1 MTYLNNS
8 IPELLE
14 EIDRLR
20 FELERIKSDFYAADQ
35 MLWKKIDEMREQTQ
49 TKP

>member
-8 IPELLE
+8 IPEVLE

-20 FELERIKSDFYAADQ
+20 FELERIKSDFYAADK
-35 MLWKKIDEMREQTQ
+35 MLWKKIDDLTKRRANEQ
-49 TKP
+49 